1 MNAKEYLESLYPSNT
16 AAFYSRLWGYF
27 EQYLQQLNIPVK
39 EVDHVLILDYVS
51 QLQSRNLS
59 ASYINKSIVAIEKV
73 LEGMGL
79 HLDNPVQGFRVKQA
93 GEKPLQEPIK
103 VKELE
108 QVLDSWKSSNLVEI
122 RAKVLLSLVHYQAL
136 SIREINVLEVGH
148 INLDQAIIAVP
159 NVGKSNSRALFLEA
173 KQIRLLDQ
181 YLTLFPA
188 QNNDYL
194 IRTKS
199 GTINRRGL
207 YQRALKQAKKTLPN
221 LKNWEHWRSSIII
234 HWLSQYSLLEVQ
246 ERLGHRFA
254 SSTERYQLQS
264 VESLQKALKK
274 HHPLE
279 D

>member
-1 MNAKEYLESLYPSNT
+1 MNAKTYLESLYPPNT
-16 AAFYSRLWGYF
+16 AAFYIRLWGYF

-39 EVDHVLILDYVS
+39 EIDHVLILDYVS

-59 ASYINKSIVAIEKV
+59 TSYLNKNIVAIEKV
-73 LEGMGL
+73 LEGIGL
-79 HLDNPVQGFRVKQA
+79 QLNNPVQGFRVKRA
-93 GEKPLQEPIK
+93 GVKPLQEPIK

-108 QVLDSWKSSNLVEI
+108 QILDNWKRSNLVEI

-136 SIREINVLEVGH
+136 GIKEINVLTINS
-148 INLDQAIIAVP
+148 INLDQAIIEVP
-159 NVGKSNSRALFLEA
+159 SVGKSNSRTLFLVA
-173 KQIRLLDQ
+173 KQIRLLEQ
-181 YLTLFPA
+181 YLSLFPA
-188 QNNDYL
+188 DENDYL

-199 GTINRRGL
+199 GKSNRRGL
-207 YQRALKQAKKTLPN
+207 YQRALKRAQKTLPK

-264 VESLQKALKK
+264 LESLQKALKK

>member
-1 MNAKEYLESLYPSNT
+1 MNAKTYLERLYPYNT
-16 AAFYSRLWGYF
+16 AAFYLRLWSYF

-39 EVDHVLILDYVS
+39 EIDHVLILDYVS

-59 ASYINKSIVAIEKV
+59 TSYLNKNIVAIEKV
-73 LEGMGL
+73 LEGIGL
-79 HLDNPVQGFRVKQA
+79 QLNNPVQGFRVKRA
-93 GEKPLQEPIK
+93 GVKPLQEPIK

-108 QVLDSWKSSNLVEI
+108 QILDNWKRSNLVEI

-136 SIREINVLEVGH
+136 GIKEINVLTINS
-148 INLDQAIIAVP
+148 INLDQAIIEVP
-159 NVGKSNSRALFLEA
+159 SVGKSNSRTLFLVA
-173 KQIRLLDQ
+173 KQIRLLEQ
-181 YLTLFPA
+181 YLSLFPA
-188 QNNDYL
+188 DENDYL

-199 GTINRRGL
+199 GKSNRRGL
-207 YQRALKQAKKTLPN
+207 YQRALKRAQKTLPK

-264 VESLQKALKK
+264 LESLQKALKK